1 MLAGESPID
10 IHEAFILISETA
22 IVPHRT
28 RNTDRLSTGELRSAV
43 HGQTPI
49 EFWIGSI
56 ARDRYH
62 CS

>member
-22 IVPHRT
+22 IGPHHT
-28 RNTDRLSTGELRSAV
+28 RRSERPTTGVLRSAV

-56 ARDRYH
+56 AGDRYH